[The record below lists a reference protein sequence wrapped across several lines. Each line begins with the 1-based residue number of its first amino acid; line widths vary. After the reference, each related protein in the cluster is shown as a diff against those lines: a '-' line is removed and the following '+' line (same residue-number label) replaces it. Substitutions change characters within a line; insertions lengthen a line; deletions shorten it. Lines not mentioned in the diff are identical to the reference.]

1 MISKNREFYKKHKL
15 FIDKWSKK
23 HNMMKRISTHK
34 KFEWNG
40 GNEFSSLKE
49 VIVQFRH
56 SGIRAKK
63 PTYFPTLVAINN
75 TPIIWDENKETY
87 RYITPREAA
96 NLQSFK
102 KDFIFLDS
110 DSQTYKQLG
119 NAVNVDIVEML
130 AKKLINFA
138 YDDWNKGVNDG
149 KKD

>member
-1 MISKNREFYKKHKL
+1 
-15 FIDKWSKK
+15 
-23 HNMMKRISTHK
+23 
-34 KFEWNG
+34 
-40 GNEFSSLKE
+40 
-49 VIVQFRH
+49 
-56 SGIRAKK
+56 
-63 PTYFPTLVAINN
+63 

-102 KDFIFLDS
+102 KDFIFLDN

-119 NAVNVDIVEML
+119 NAVNVEIVEML

-138 YDDWNKGVNDG
+138 YDDWNKGVHDE